1 MQEEPRRLSAL
12 IDLRASAVPFGQVL
26 PSGSAKMVRVVNMGR
41 PVEENAEKPEDA
53 VRKLQR
59 LRKALV
65 RARSSLAP
73 EAMASDEVSLAKRL
87 ADIVDEMKLWDAC
100 LEEVRGEL
108 AGLIAERDSWR
119 IAHDK
124 LRERLDRHSLE
135 PRTDPDRQPQS
146 ARQPTQPRPR
156 ASSGDSQDFTAIDA
170 ELERLN
176 ESMLRAFSSE

>member
-1 MQEEPRRLSAL
+1 VVVRN
-12 IDLRASAVPFGQVL
+12 
-26 PSGSAKMVRVVNMGR
+26 MVRVVNMGR

-65 RARSSLAP
+65 RARGSLAP
-73 EAMASDEVSLAKRL
+73 EALASDEVSLAKRL
-87 ADIVDEMKLWDAC
+87 ADVVDEMKLWDTC
-100 LEEVRGEL
+100 LEEVRSEL

-135 PRTDPDRQPQS
+135 PRTDADRQPQS
-146 ARQPTQPRPR
+146 ARQPTMPRPR
-156 ASSGDSQDFTAIDA
+156 VSSGDSQDFTAIDA